1 MYRRQQPNPG
11 MDTDEH
17 PHCIELRST
26 GSYIVVISLA
36 KLTKTQA
43 KRRLKE
49 IDSKAFKLY
58 EHDFISMKDMEAIR
72 KIVKYRSKQC

>member
-1 MYRRQQPNPG
+1 M
-11 MDTDEH
+11 
-17 PHCIELRST
+17 
-26 GSYIVVISLA
+26 ISLA